1 MKIIRFIVISFLS
14 YLFISHLARVTPRQP
29 SKQTASTRRTVGNR
43 CFRVPG
49 IWLMFVFA
57 GLAQLVEQLICN
69 QSVIGSSPIS
79 SSRRYP
85 LDVSNVEGTTTIET
99 AAAAKKL
106 IEMFGNRNIRAIAV
120 NRVNDKSDEVIVELD
135 FVPGLAPHLHGFTLQ
150 VNGLTCG
157 YAGTGPSN
165 LYEVL
170 QAAGVSEAQ
179 VAREDI
185 TQKSTKTIP
194 LRLERAVT
202 QYGDFQFA

>member
-1 MKIIRFIVISFLS
+1 MAPSIIDSDL
-14 YLFISHLARVTPRQP
+14 
-29 SKQTASTRRTVGNR
+29 
-43 CFRVPG
+43 
-49 IWLMFVFA
+49 
-57 GLAQLVEQLICN
+57 
-69 QSVIGSSPIS
+69 S
-79 SSRRYP
+79 SSFPALREIITDLYG
-85 LDVSNVEGTTTIET
+85 VS
-99 AAAAKKL
+99 
-106 IEMFGNRNIRAIAV
+106 F
-120 NRVNDKSDEVIVELD
+120 
-135 FVPGLAPHLHGFTLQ
+135 GFTLQ

>member
-1 MKIIRFIVISFLS
+1 MEQAII
-14 YLFISHLARVTPRQP
+14 
-29 SKQTASTRRTVGNR
+29 
-43 CFRVPG
+43 
-49 IWLMFVFA
+49 
-57 GLAQLVEQLICN
+57 
-69 QSVIGSSPIS
+69 
-79 SSRRYP
+79 
-85 LDVSNVEGTTTIET
+85 NVEGTTTIET

-135 FVPGLAPHLHGFTLQ
+135 FVPGL
-150 VNGLTCG
+150 
-157 YAGTGPSN
+157 
-165 LYEVL
+165 VL

-202 QYGDFQFA
+202 QYGNFQFA

>member
-1 MKIIRFIVISFLS
+1 MAGGGQRLLRLLTNVLEACKRTSIPVKSGRIQTRHSRKGEIA
-14 YLFISHLARVTPRQP
+14 AR
-29 SKQTASTRRTVGNR
+29 
-43 CFRVPG
+43 
-49 IWLMFVFA
+49 
-57 GLAQLVEQLICN
+57 QLV
-69 QSVIGSSPIS
+69 SFAA
-79 SSRRYP
+79 
-85 LDVSNVEGTTTIET
+85 VSHT
-99 AAAAKKL
+99 AQ
-106 IEMFGNRNIRAIAV
+106 
-120 NRVNDKSDEVIVELD
+120 
-135 FVPGLAPHLHGFTLQ
+135 APHLHGFTLQ

>member
-1 MKIIRFIVISFLS
+1 MAGLS
-14 YLFISHLARVTPRQP
+14 EGSPAILCRYRITANTPPLQGGDAGSTP
-29 SKQTASTRRTVGNR
+29 ATCSTRRSHRTHDVKLGEHGPLVVR
-43 CFRVPG
+43 CP
-49 IWLMFVFA
+49 
-57 GLAQLVEQLICN
+57 
-69 QSVIGSSPIS
+69 
-79 SSRRYP
+79 
-85 LDVSNVEGTTTIET
+85 NVEGTTTIET

-106 IEMFGNRNIRAIAV
+106 IGMLGNQNVRAISV

>member
-1 MKIIRFIVISFLS
+1 MEQAII
-14 YLFISHLARVTPRQP
+14 
-29 SKQTASTRRTVGNR
+29 
-43 CFRVPG
+43 
-49 IWLMFVFA
+49 
-57 GLAQLVEQLICN
+57 
-69 QSVIGSSPIS
+69 
-79 SSRRYP
+79 
-85 LDVSNVEGTTTIET
+85 NVEGTTTIET

-106 IEMFGNRNIRAIAV
+106 IEMFGNQNVRAISV

-150 VNGLTCG
+150 VNSLTCG

-194 LRLERAVT
+194 LRLERVRRLPVCVT
-202 QYGDFQFA
+202 LFGGLDPPSWRDSLAG

>member
-1 MKIIRFIVISFLS
+1 MEQAII
-14 YLFISHLARVTPRQP
+14 
-29 SKQTASTRRTVGNR
+29 
-43 CFRVPG
+43 
-49 IWLMFVFA
+49 
-57 GLAQLVEQLICN
+57 
-69 QSVIGSSPIS
+69 
-79 SSRRYP
+79 
-85 LDVSNVEGTTTIET
+85 NVEGTTTIET

-202 QYGDFQFA
+202 QYGDFQYPDAVKITRDEGWCMEADMPKKWVKIKPPRKLTEEQYAELVRRGKELAERQRQAKNLVKE

>member
-1 MKIIRFIVISFLS
+1 MEQAII
-14 YLFISHLARVTPRQP
+14 
-29 SKQTASTRRTVGNR
+29 
-43 CFRVPG
+43 
-49 IWLMFVFA
+49 
-57 GLAQLVEQLICN
+57 
-69 QSVIGSSPIS
+69 
-79 SSRRYP
+79 
-85 LDVSNVEGTTTIET
+85 NVEGTTTIET

-106 IEMFGNRNIRAIAV
+106 IGMLGNQNVRAISV

-185 TQKSTKTIP
+185 TQKSTKNHSSAPGTRRDSVR
-194 LRLERAVT
+194 RLPVCVT
-202 QYGDFQFA
+202 LFGGLDPPSWRDSLAG

>member
-1 MKIIRFIVISFLS
+1 MEQAII
-14 YLFISHLARVTPRQP
+14 
-29 SKQTASTRRTVGNR
+29 
-43 CFRVPG
+43 
-49 IWLMFVFA
+49 
-57 GLAQLVEQLICN
+57 
-69 QSVIGSSPIS
+69 
-79 SSRRYP
+79 
-85 LDVSNVEGTTTIET
+85 NVEGTTTIET

-106 IEMFGNRNIRAIAV
+106 IGMLGNQNVRAISV

-157 YAGTGPSN
+157 YAGTD
-165 LYEVL
+165 EVL

-194 LRLERAVT
+194 LRLERAVA

>member
-1 MKIIRFIVISFLS
+1 MEQAII
-14 YLFISHLARVTPRQP
+14 
-29 SKQTASTRRTVGNR
+29 
-43 CFRVPG
+43 
-49 IWLMFVFA
+49 
-57 GLAQLVEQLICN
+57 
-69 QSVIGSSPIS
+69 
-79 SSRRYP
+79 
-85 LDVSNVEGTTTIET
+85 NVEGTSTIET

-106 IEMFGNRNIRAIAV
+106 IETFGSQNIRAISV
-120 NRVNDKSDEVIVELD
+120 KRVNENSNEVVVELD
-135 FVPGLAPHLHGFTLQ
+135 FVPGLAQHLHGFTMQ
-150 VNGLTCG
+150 VNGLTAG
-157 YAGTGPSN
+157 YDGTGPSS

>member
-1 MKIIRFIVISFLS
+1 MASRSRGDQHKTPYR
-14 YLFISHLARVTPRQP
+14 AR
-29 SKQTASTRRTVGNR
+29 
-43 CFRVPG
+43 
-49 IWLMFVFA
+49 
-57 GLAQLVEQLICN
+57 LAQLVEQRIRN
-69 QSVIGSSPIS
+69 AQVGSSNLP
-79 SSRRYP
+79 Y
-85 LDVSNVEGTTTIET
+85 
-99 AAAAKKL
+99 
-106 IEMFGNRNIRAIAV
+106 
-120 NRVNDKSDEVIVELD
+120 

>member
-1 MKIIRFIVISFLS
+1 MQNLS
-14 YLFISHLARVTPRQP
+14 AWLPNGAGCELASRSRGDQHKTPYR
-29 SKQTASTRRTVGNR
+29 AR
-43 CFRVPG
+43 
-49 IWLMFVFA
+49 
-57 GLAQLVEQLICN
+57 LAQLVEQRIRNAQVGSSNLP
-69 QSVIGSSPIS
+69 SSPITKLS
-79 SSRRYP
+79 DNRKEMNSMEQAII
-85 LDVSNVEGTTTIET
+85 NVEGTTTIEI

>member
-1 MKIIRFIVISFLS
+1 VAGGGQRLLRLLTNVLEACKRTSIPVKSGRI
-14 YLFISHLARVTPRQP
+14 
-29 SKQTASTRRTVGNR
+29 QTRH
-43 CFRVPG
+43 
-49 IWLMFVFA
+49 
-57 GLAQLVEQLICN
+57 
-69 QSVIGSSPIS
+69 
-79 SSRRYP
+79 SRKG
-85 LDVSNVEGTTTIET
+85 EI